1 MPTFTLHQGH
11 IPLLLSLPH
20 NGSEIPD
27 DIRAALR
34 PFAQTAPDTDWF
46 VDRLY
51 AFARDMGASVLVPR
65 YSRYVIDLNRP
76 PDDVSLYP
84 GQNSTGLCPRT
95 AFTGEPIY
103 LDGKEPDAEAVVRRR
118 TQYWQ
123 PYHAALQAEL
133 QRLKRQHGKVLL
145 WEGHSIRPELP
156 FLFEGRLPDFNLG
169 TADGRS
175 FPEDGLRRLETVLS
189 AQSAYSW
196 VSNGR
201 FKGGYITRHYAEPD
215 ERIHAFQLELA
226 QSAYLDEAMTAF
238 DEARAAPVQALLE
251 RLMRAALDLPD

>member
-175 FPEDGLRRLETVLS
+175 FPEAGLRRLEAVLS